1 MTIRNRVDRLSPD
14 KLRRVADRKM
24 GSSAA
29 FLSMVIGGLFG
40 YYYKDSK
47 ILSFIISAVTVG

>member
-14 KLRRVADRKM
+14 KLRQVADRKM

-40 YYYKDSK
+40 
-47 ILSFIISAVTVG
+47 

>member
-1 MTIRNRVDRLSPD
+1 MTIRNWVDRLSPD
-14 KLRRVADRKM
+14 KLLRVADRKM

-40 YYYKDSK
+40 
-47 ILSFIISAVTVG
+47 